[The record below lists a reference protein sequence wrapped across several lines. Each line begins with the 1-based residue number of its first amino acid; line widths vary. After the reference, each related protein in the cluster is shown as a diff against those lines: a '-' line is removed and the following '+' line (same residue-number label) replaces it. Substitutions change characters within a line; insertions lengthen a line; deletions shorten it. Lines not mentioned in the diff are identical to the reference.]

1 MMRACA
7 GIITVPPALLYTGAQ
22 PEEGS
27 GELMSAVA
35 LGRRRRLASQNWAQ
49 ARDRTV
55 RRWVGVAWALLF
67 WNTLTFT
74 SGSVLH
80 IPSHFGKAIAQGVL
94 PLALLVAFAVNPRL
108 KLRPN
113 VFLCLVGLLVLDT
126 VITCVTA
133 PHLGS
138 IFRTFRLAEFVA
150 TLWLLTPWWDRD
162 DMLLLRC
169 LLRCLLVALGSVL
182 LGLLIAPGRALGGS
196 PAAGAGRLAGVI
208 WPMAPTQVAQYA
220 AVAAGIMLV
229 LWLARMLSG
238 RATVAGVAFTMALL
252 LLTHTRTAL
261 VGLVAGILVASLSLF
276 TVNARV
282 RKSFA
287 TGAVIVTLG
296 IITVSS
302 VVTTWLARGENA
314 QGLTSLTGRTN
325 FWGLVLVEPRTK
337 FDEIF
342 GFGLSNAS
350 INGLPIDSNWLSSYQ
365 QEGLF
370 GVALCAGILVWLF
383 VTAFFQPRGI
393 RRAMALFL
401 VTYCTLA
408 SFTEDAFT
416 DVSTYLLYLVVAAS
430 LLVAP
435 FAARDRLDAGLT
447 D

>member
-1 MMRACA
+1 
-7 GIITVPPALLYTGAQ
+7 
-22 PEEGS
+22 
-27 GELMSAVA
+27 MSAVA
-35 LGRRRRLASQNWAQ
+35 LRRRRRLASQDWAEAQ
-49 ARDRTV
+49 DRSI

-80 IPSHFGKAIAQGVL
+80 IPSHFGKAIAQGTL
-94 PLALLVAFAVNPRL
+94 PLALLIALAVNPRVR
-108 KLRPN
+108 LRPN

-133 PHLGS
+133 PHLGT

-162 DMLLLRC
+162 DMLLLWC
-169 LLRCLLVALGSVL
+169 QLRCLLVALGSVL

-196 PAAGAGRLAGVI
+196 AAAQGGRLSGTI
-208 WPMAPTQVAQYA
+208 WPMAPTQVAQHA
-220 AVAAGIMLV
+220 AVAAGMMV
-229 LWLARMLSG
+229 MLWLARRLSG
-238 RATVAGVAFTMALL
+238 RATLAGVIFAMALL

-261 VGLVAGILVASLSLF
+261 VGLVAGTLVASLSLF
-276 TVNARV
+276 TVSARV

-287 TGAVIVTLG
+287 SGAAIVTLG

-302 VVTTWLARGENA
+302 VVTTWLARGESA

-325 FWGLVLVEPRTK
+325 FWALVLAEPRTK
-337 FDEIF
+337 FEEIF

-370 GVALCAGILVWLF
+370 GVAVCVMILAWLF
-383 VTAFFQPRGI
+383 VVAFFQPRGI
-393 RRAMALFL
+393 RRALALFL
-401 VTYCTLA
+401 TTYVMMA
-408 SFTEDAFT
+408 SLTEDAFT
-416 DVSTYLLYLVVAAS
+416 NASTYLLYLAVAAS

-435 FAARDRLDAGLT
+435 LTRRDDLYAGKE

>member
-1 MMRACA
+1 
-7 GIITVPPALLYTGAQ
+7 
-22 PEEGS
+22 
-27 GELMSAVA
+27 MSAIA
-35 LGRRRRLASQNWAQ
+35 LRRRRRVASQNWAE
-49 ARDRTV
+49 ARDRSV
-55 RRWVGVAWALLF
+55 RRWVGVSWSLLF

-94 PLALLVAFAVNPRL
+94 PLALLVALAVNPRAR
-108 KLRPN
+108 LRPN

-126 VITCVTA
+126 IITCVA
-133 PHLGS
+133 GPHLGS

-162 DMLLLRC
+162 DMLIVWC
-169 LLRCLLVALGSVL
+169 MLRCLLVALGSVL
-182 LGLLIAPGRALGGS
+182 LGLAIAPGRALGGS
-196 PAAGAGRLAGVI
+196 AAAQGGRLSGTI

-220 AVAAGIMLV
+220 AVAAGMMV
-229 LWLARMLSG
+229 MLWLARMLSG
-238 RATVAGVAFTMALL
+238 RATVAGVLFATALL

-276 TVNARV
+276 TVSARV
-282 RKSFA
+282 RKSIA
-287 TGAVIVTLG
+287 TGAAIVTLG
-296 IITVSS
+296 IITVSG

-314 QGLTSLTGRTN
+314 KGLTSLTGRTN

-337 FDEIF
+337 FEEIF

-350 INGLPIDSNWLSSYQ
+350 VNGLPIDSNWLSSYQ

-370 GVALCAGILVWLF
+370 GVVACAMILLWLF
-383 VTAFFQPRGI
+383 VIAFFQPRGI

-401 VTYCTLA
+401 LTYCTLA
-408 SFTEDAFT
+408 SLTEDAFT
-416 DVSTYLLYLVVAAS
+416 DVSTYLLYLAVAAS
-430 LLVAP
+430 LLIAP
-435 FAARDRLDAGLT
+435 FAARSSVDAELA